1 MITLDPL
8 GRPTFDSLLH
18 TSRGTLFPDC
28 FYSTFHDFIS
38 SVNDISASSPFTN
51 IVDTS
56 SKISGQTSLQ
66 MKFDEDKTTVSEMDG
81 ADVTCLPADSDRRI
95 MRTWTDFDIL
105 EPHFSQEQE
114 NMEATAI
121 KVDYAASYSA
131 FKPIQVISSDT
142 NS

>member
-1 MITLDPL
+1 
-8 GRPTFDSLLH
+8 
-18 TSRGTLFPDC
+18 
-28 FYSTFHDFIS
+28 
-38 SVNDISASSPFTN
+38 
-51 IVDTS
+51 
-56 SKISGQTSLQ
+56 

-95 MRTWTDFDIL
+95 MRTWADFDIL